1 MKRSN
6 STASLSDIYIKKKVS
21 DFSEVI
27 VLGESSKMLGR
38 SQETISVKV
47 LQVLLFVSFSPVVFS
62 CSLASLSASTE
73 WRTEVEDLSLWD
85 ADMPSVGPYALLHRL
100 LWYEVFWSVSGIT
113 QGVYQFLTKIF
124 LMLWTHFL

>member
-73 WRTEVEDLSLWD
+73 WRTGVEDLSLWD
-85 ADMPSVGPYALLHRL
+85 ADMPSVGPGLCCIDHFGMKYSGVSMESPR
-100 LWYEVFWSVSGIT
+100 VFINS
-113 QGVYQFLTKIF
+113 
-124 LMLWTHFL
+124 